1 MKDLLFFRTESF
13 AIQSFD
19 EQNLFLNDQQ
29 EVIKLGSLV
38 VKFEEIIQR
47 SGGINVD
54 EFKELLIKEYPKNEE
69 LAEEINCAKNLSDV
83 LLVVCKCLPVN
94 TVILLVVDNFK
105 LPDFDQI
112 RILELIHQYE
122 EAISHKESTV
132 LDPSQQ
138 CFISFKLKGF
148 EFAKGIKNLSHDIFP
163 YNHVSI
169 VCIVGVAYLNFYIIF
184 GSRRPLKPL
193 SRDLQTIENENIQDI
208 HKVCIK

>member
-1 MKDLLFFRTESF
+1 MKDLLFFHTESF

-19 EQNLFLNDQQ
+19 GQNLFLNDQQ
-29 EVIKLGSLV
+29 EDIKLESLV

-54 EFKELLIKEYPKNEE
+54 EFKELLIKEYPEDEE
-69 LAEEINCAKNLSDV
+69 LAEEMNCAKNLSDV
-83 LLVVCKCLPVN
+83 FLVVYKCLPVY
-94 TVILLVVDNFK
+94 TVILLVVDNFN
-105 LPDFDQI
+105 LPDFDQTQTI
-112 RILELIHQYE
+112 ELILQCK

-148 EFAKGIKNLSHDIFP
+148 ELAKGIKNLSHDIFP
-163 YNHVSI
+163 YNHICI
-169 VCIVGVAYLNFYIIF
+169 VCIVGVASFNFYIPP
-184 GSRRPLKPL
+184 GSRRPLKLLPIG
-193 SRDLQTIENENIQDI
+193 LQTIENEINPNI